1 MGVAPIC
8 STFKGGAKRWSNVEQ
23 TARLHPL
30 LHHHPLR
37 GCGGWWSGAVARV
50 CSTLPCPKVGQTA
63 TRAEKHKIMLERT
76 NPPRDRHARF
86 RQRQRDGKAVAAV
99 EFDGEVLSWLI
110 RLGWLLEADAVG
122 KAIGAMIAA
131 SARR

>member
-1 MGVAPIC
+1 M
-8 STFKGGAKRWSNVEQ
+8 
-23 TARLHPL
+23 
-30 LHHHPLR
+30 
-37 GCGGWWSGAVARV
+37 
-50 CSTLPCPKVGQTA
+50 

-110 RLGWLLEADAVG
+110 RLGWLLEADASDRDAVG